1 MTVADFAE
9 SQFYVLWNKWNL
21 DFIWSDSMQV
31 IGIEKLMI
39 KSRVYFKRCEFL
51 SVVNAPFVADN
62 IVSVAYSA
70 PFSPSLL

>member
-1 MTVADFAE
+1 MLVEFCNNEEDTILKA
-9 SQFYVLWNKWNL
+9 
-21 DFIWSDSMQV
+21 
-31 IGIEKLMI
+31 
-39 KSRVYFKRCEFL
+39 FKKCEFL